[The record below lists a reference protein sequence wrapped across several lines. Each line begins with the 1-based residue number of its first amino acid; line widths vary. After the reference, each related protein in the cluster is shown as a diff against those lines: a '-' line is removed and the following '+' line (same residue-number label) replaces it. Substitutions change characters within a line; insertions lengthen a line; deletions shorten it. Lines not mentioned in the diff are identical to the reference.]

1 MLVSQTDSI
10 MNTSFSQKDK
20 EFILRRGSSV
30 EEVTRQFSYFEKGF
44 DFADLQRAA
53 TAGDGIIRLNKDEIS
68 RLLADYPTLLAD
80 KKTVKFVPA
89 SGAASRMFK
98 EVFSYLEKDDD
109 ATRTK
114 ALQLLHSLK
123 DYALYDDL
131 SDVMR
136 KDGLSLETE
145 IANGN
150 YKKVISYL
158 LEERGLNYGKLPK
171 GLLKFHRYAD
181 GCRTAMEEHLVEA
194 AQYARGSD
202 NVCHLHFT
210 VSPQHQPLFEQHLQK
225 VQYVYEKTFGVKYNI
240 TFSTQAPST
249 DTLAATEDNQ
259 PFRDADGNLLFR
271 PGGHGALIKNLN
283 DIDADIVFVKNIDN
297 VFYDETLADTITYKK
312 VLAAYLLKLQKQ
324 VFLYVNELM
333 TNNLS
338 DDKISEI
345 QKFINEKL
353 LQDVLPDRESMIGI
367 LNRPLR
373 VCGMVKNEGEP
384 GGGPFFVKNKSGH
397 TSLQIVESSQIDK
410 ENPQQMDILQGATH
424 FNPVDMVCSFR
435 DVNGQKFELTHF
447 VDPETGFISSKSYE
461 GRTLKAME
469 LPGLWNGA
477 MAHWNTL
484 FIEVPLTTFHPVK
497 TMFDLKK

>member
-1 MLVSQTDSI
+1 MTIQ
-10 MNTSFSQKDK
+10 FSPKDQD
-20 EFILRRGSSV
+20 FIQQRGSSA
-30 EEVTRQFSYFEKGF
+30 EEVARQFSYFEKGF

-53 TAGDGIIRLNKDEIS
+53 TAGDGIIRLSDSEITK
-68 RLLADYPTLLAD
+68 LLAAYPTLLGS
-80 KKTVKFVPA
+80 KKAVKFVPA

-98 EVFSYLEKDDD
+98 EVFSYLENDDD

-114 ALQLLHSLK
+114 ACQLLHSLK

-131 SDVMR
+131 AAAMQ
-136 KDGLSLETE
+136 KDGLSLEKE
-145 IANGN
+145 IANDN
-150 YKKVISYL
+150 YKVVISYL
-158 LEERGLNYGKLPK
+158 LEDKGLNYGKLPK

-194 AQYARGSD
+194 ALYARGND
-202 NVCHLHFT
+202 GICHLHFT
-210 VSPQHQPLFEQHLQK
+210 VSPQHQPLFEQLLKK
-225 VQYVYEKTFGVKYNI
+225 VQPRYEAKFGVKYDI
-240 TFSTQAPST
+240 SFSTQAPST

-259 PFRDADGNLLFR
+259 PFRDSDGNLLFR

-283 DIDADIVFVKNIDN
+283 AIEADIVFVKNIDN
-297 VFYDETLADTITYKK
+297 VFYDDTVGDTVTYKK
-312 VLAAYLLKLQKQ
+312 VLAAYLLELQKQ
-324 VFLYVNELM
+324 VFAYVRELE
-333 TNNLS
+333 NGS
-338 DDKISEI
+338 VSKEKITEI
-345 QKFINEKL
+345 QSFIKEKL
-353 LQDVLPDRESMIGI
+353 LQDVRPEKEAMVAI

-384 GGGPFFVKNKSGH
+384 GGGPFFVKNKAGH

-410 ENPQQMDILQGATH
+410 GNPQQMAILQGATH
-424 FNPVDMVCSFR
+424 FNPVDMVCCFR
-435 DVNGQKFELTHF
+435 DADRRKFELDKF

>member
-1 MLVSQTDSI
+1 MTIQ
-10 MNTSFSQKDK
+10 FSPKDQD
-20 EFILRRGSSV
+20 FIQQRGSSAEAV
-30 EEVTRQFSYFEKGF
+30 VRQFSYFEKGF

-53 TAGDGIIRLNKDEIS
+53 TAGDGIIRLSDSEINE
-68 RLLADYPTLLAD
+68 LLASYPTLLGS
-80 KKTVKFVPA
+80 KKAVKFVPA

-98 EVFSYLEKDDD
+98 EVFSYLENDDD
-109 ATRTK
+109 TTRSK
-114 ALQLLHSLK
+114 ACQLLHSLK

-131 SDVMR
+131 VAVMQ
-136 KDGLSLETE
+136 KDGLSLEAE
-145 IANGN
+145 IAADK
-150 YKKVISYL
+150 YKVVISYL
-158 LEERGLNYGKLPK
+158 LEDKGLNYGKLPK

-194 AQYARGSD
+194 ALYAKGND
-202 NVCHLHFT
+202 GICHLHFT
-210 VSPQHQPLFEQHLQK
+210 VSPQHQPLFEQLLK
-225 VQYVYEKTFGVKYNI
+225 EVQPRYEAQFGVKYDI
-240 TFSTQAPST
+240 SFSTQAPST

-259 PFRDADGNLLFR
+259 PFRDGDGNLLFR

-283 DIDADIVFVKNIDN
+283 AIDADIVFVKNIDN
-297 VFYDETLADTITYKK
+297 VFYDDTVADTVTYKK
-312 VLAAYLLKLQKQ
+312 VLAAYLLRLQQK
-324 VFLYVNELM
+324 VFGYVRELEKDM
-333 TNNLS
+333 ITEEKS
-338 DDKISEI
+338 IEI
-345 QKFINEKL
+345 QHFIKEKL
-353 LQDVLPDRESMIGI
+353 LQDVRPEKEELLGI

-384 GGGPFFVKNKSGH
+384 GGGPFFVKNKAGH

-410 ENPQQMDILQGATH
+410 GDPQQMAILQGATH
-424 FNPVDMVCSFR
+424 FNPVDMVCCFR
-435 DVNGQKFELTHF
+435 DADGKKFELDRF

-497 TMFDLKK
+497 TMFDLRK

>member
-1 MLVSQTDSI
+1 MIMTASFTPTD
-10 MNTSFSQKDK
+10 Q
-20 EFILRRGSSV
+20 EFIRQRGSNV
-30 EEVTRQFSYFEKGF
+30 EDVTRQFGYFEKGF

-53 TAGDGIIRLNKDEIS
+53 TVGDGIIRLKDSEIKD
-68 RLLADYPTLLAD
+68 LLDSYPTLLGD
-80 KKTVKFVPA
+80 KKAVKFVPA

-98 EVFSYLEKDDD
+98 EVFSYLENEDE
-109 ATRTK
+109 ATRKK

-131 SDVMR
+131 AAAMQ
-136 KDGLSLETE
+136 KDGLSLEKE
-145 IANGN
+145 IEADN
-150 YKKVISYL
+150 YKVVISYL
-158 LEERGLNYGKLPK
+158 LEDKGLNYGKLPK

-181 GCRTAMEEHLVEA
+181 RCRTAMEEHLVEA
-194 AQYARGSD
+194 ALYARGKD
-202 NVCHLHFT
+202 GICHLHFT
-210 VSPQHQPLFEQHLQK
+210 VSPQHQPLFKQLLKEI
-225 VQYVYEKTFGVKYNI
+225 QYIYEERFGVKYDI
-240 TFSTQAPST
+240 SFSTQAPST

-283 DIDADIVFVKNIDN
+283 AIDADIVFVKNIDN
-297 VFYDETLADTITYKK
+297 VFYDDTVADTVTYKK
-312 VLAAYLLKLQKQ
+312 LLAAYLLQLQKQ
-324 VFLYVNELM
+324 VFDYVQLLKNGHPDEKEL
-333 TNNLS
+333 N
-338 DDKISEI
+338 EI
-345 QKFINEKL
+345 QHFVKEKL
-353 LQDVLPDRESMIGI
+353 LQDVAPEKEALSAI

-384 GGGPFFVKNKSGH
+384 GGGPFFVKNKAGH

-410 ENPQQMDILQGATH
+410 GNPQQAAIMQGATH
-424 FNPVDMVCSFR
+424 FNPVDMVCCFR
-435 DVNGQKFELTHF
+435 DADGKKFELDRY

>member
-1 MLVSQTDSI
+1 MTVQ
-10 MNTSFSQKDK
+10 FSPKDQD
-20 EFILRRGSSV
+20 FIQQRGSSA
-30 EEVTRQFSYFEKGF
+30 EEVSRQFSYFEKGF

-53 TAGDGIIRLNKDEIS
+53 TAGDGIIRLSDSEIT
-68 RLLADYPTLLAD
+68 RLLNAYPTLLGD
-80 KKTVKFVPA
+80 KKAVKFVPA

-98 EVFSYLEKDDD
+98 EVFSYLENDDD
-109 ATRTK
+109 VTRTK
-114 ALQLLHSLK
+114 ACQLLHSLK

-131 SDVMR
+131 AAAME
-136 KDGLSLETE
+136 KDGLSLDAE
-145 IANGN
+145 IAADH
-150 YKKVISYL
+150 YQTVLSYL
-158 LEERGLNYGKLPK
+158 LEDKGLNYGKLPK

-181 GCRTAMEEHLVEA
+181 SCRTAMEEHLVEA
-194 AQYARGSD
+194 ALYARGND
-202 NVCHLHFT
+202 GICHLHFT
-210 VSPQHQPLFEQHLQK
+210 VSPQHQPLFEQLLK
-225 VQYVYEKTFGVKYNI
+225 EVQSRYEARFGVKYDI
-240 TFSTQAPST
+240 SFSTQAPST

-259 PFRDADGNLLFR
+259 PFRDGDGNLLFR

-283 DIDADIVFVKNIDN
+283 AIDADIVFVKNIDN
-297 VFYDETLADTITYKK
+297 VFYDDTVADTVTYKK
-312 VLAAYLLKLQKQ
+312 VLAAYLLELQKQ
-324 VFLYVNELM
+324 VFAYVRELE
-333 TNNLS
+333 TGNLS
-338 DDKISEI
+338 EEKTAEI
-345 QKFINEKL
+345 QHFVKDKL
-353 LQDVLPDRESMIGI
+353 LQDVRPEREALLGI

-384 GGGPFFVKNKSGH
+384 GGGPFFVKNKAGH

-410 ENPQQMDILQGATH
+410 GNPQQAAILQGATH
-424 FNPVDMVCSFR
+424 FNPVDMVCCFR
-435 DVNGQKFELTHF
+435 DADGRKFELDKF